1 MVALAA
7 VCGGASAQTIIEG
20 LVTDSLGKAVDAYVT
35 VSPKAS
41 LLRGDERG
49 AIIGFAD
56 TDAKGHYRLQFRSE
70 ADSVVVTAAGMA
82 IGNVSRIVAN
92 RSQRLDISVRQK
104 AIDLK
109 EVSVKADKIRQ
120 RGDTL
125 NYNVAAYSQQ
135 GDRVIGD
142 VLKRMPGIEV
152 SESGAIKFNGKSIKK
167 FYVEDMDLLQGRYGL
182 ATNNINASDVATV
195 QVLEHHQPIKALQDK
210 SLTDD
215 VAINLKL
222 KNSAKGTVAI
232 NTMIGIGGERP
243 TPSPSRQ
250 GGESSGLNEA
260 NSAQL
265 PPPFTGGVGG
275 GSFLW
280 TAEVVGMYFAKKR
293 QNMTLYKGNNSGDDV
308 SRELTEHY
316 SNINSVGLYP
326 FCPTNAVLPNG
337 SGLPQKR
344 TFDNHSHIATMN
356 HLEKV
361 GKDSE
366 VTMNVAYHH
375 DDIRREG
382 TSESDRF
389 VSDDSRL
396 LTTETLTSRT
406 HLNDLTGNLRYM
418 WNAKNGFLANVIK
431 FDGSWN
437 DDKVSGVTTSRPT
450 PNPSREGG
458 ETAGAAKALPLTG
471 ERGEGLSLPSRGDLE
486 GSSVHQHF
494 DRPSLAVSNT
504 TNLIKN
510 IGKHTLDLHFSVG
523 YAQRPNTLSVGV
535 DSLNVQQEV
544 FNSHAYLQDI
554 NSRHINANFHTNYNF
569 RFGNFTLAYGV
580 IANASLHGIE
590 TELQPPSPLQDSP
603 PALPVRE
610 GAVTVDGRNLLSSQ
624 IHSAPS
630 LTGRAGGEST
640 EGGSALLNNLWYNT
654 YELTLGQHYKW
665 DRGGWRISLGCPLNL
680 YTQTL
685 DDRIRDD
692 KHSYTHLLVSPNL
705 SASYEWRD
713 WSGNVNASYYKNV
726 GDPGGIYSGYIMSNY
741 RTFQRSYVEQLS
753 ETGRIGAGAS
763 IGYRSALNALF
774 FRINANY
781 NHTRD
786 NQIYGY
792 TYQGATSVVQ
802 AVNQA
807 TTADAYNLNF
817 DFSKGFDWLQ
827 ATVRAFGGYS
837 HSHSEQLIADQL
849 YPFNSRTISLGAGG
863 TITPLPWLNFVLS
876 SGYSWHNSWTSPPS
890 GGFRGGD
897 LRTATQRLSV
907 NVYVTKRMTL
917 TAAVEDNY
925 TNLTA
930 TDRHAW
936 FGDVKAK
943 YKLGR
948 CDLELQLN
956 NLFDQR
962 QYTRVTYSGLDIY
975 TNTSQLR
982 PRNAILTVRFKLL

>member
-1 MVALAA
+1 MNIDKITFILALTALFGKA
-7 VCGGASAQTIIEG
+7 KAQTVIEG
-20 LVTDSLGKAVDAYVT
+20 TVTDSLGVAVDAYVT
-35 VSPKAS
+35 VSPKTS
-41 LLRGDERG
+41 LPRGDERE
-49 AIIGFAD
+49 AIIGFAN
-56 TDAKGHYRLQFRSE
+56 TDAKGYYQLQFRSG
-70 ADSVVVTAAGMA
+70 ADSVVVTTAGMA

-92 RSQRLDISVRQK
+92 RSQRLDIRARQK
-104 AIDLK
+104 AVELK

-120 RGDTL
+120 QGDTL
-125 NYNVAAYSQQ
+125 NYTVGAYQQQ

-152 SESGAIKFNGKSIKK
+152 SESGAIKFNGKAIKK

-210 SLTDD
+210 SITDD

-222 KNSAKGTVAI
+222 KNSAKGTVAV
-232 NTMIGIGGERP
+232 NTMVGAGWQRP
-243 TPSPSRQ
+243 TPNPSRD
-250 GGESSGLNEA
+250 GGEASGLSGN

-265 PPPFTGGVGG
+265 PPPFTGGGGG
-275 GSFLW
+275 GSLLW

-293 QNMTLYKGNNSGDDV
+293 QNMTLYKGNNTGEDV
-308 SRELTEHY
+308 SKELTSHY
-316 SNINSVGLYP
+316 SSINSVGLYP
-326 FCPTNAVLPNG
+326 FCPTNAVLPSG
-337 SGLPQKR
+337 AGLPQKR
-344 TFDNHSHIATMN
+344 TFDNHSHIATVN

-366 VTMNVAYHH
+366 MTMDIAYHH

-406 HLNDLTGNLRYM
+406 HLNNLSGNLRYM
-418 WNAKNGFLANVIK
+418 WNAKDGFLANVIK

-437 DDKVSGVTTSRPT
+437 NDEVEGVTTYRPT
-450 PNPSREGG
+450 PNPSREEGASSG
-458 ETAGAAKALPLTG
+458 LNGDDTAQP
-471 ERGEGLSLPSRGDLE
+471 LPSITG
-486 GSSVHQHF
+486 GGGSVHQHF
-494 DRPSLAVSNT
+494 NRPSLAVSNT

-510 IGKHTLDLHFSVG
+510 IGKHTLDLHFSAG
-523 YAQRPNTLSVGV
+523 YAQRPNTLMVGV
-535 DSLNVQQEV
+535 DSLNAQQEV
-544 FNSHAYLQDI
+544 FNSHVYQQDI
-554 NSRHINANFHTNYNF
+554 ESRHINANFHTNYNF
-569 RFGNFTLAYGV
+569 RFGYFTLAYGV

-590 TELQPPSPLQDSP
+590 TELKRPTPNPS
-603 PALPVRE
+603 RE
-610 GAVTVDGRNLLSSQ
+610 GGASSGLQ
-624 IHSAPS
+624 ENDTAQPLPS
-630 LTGRAGGEST
+630 ITGGVGG
-640 EGGSALLNNLWYNT
+640 GYALLNNLWYNT

-665 DRGGWRISLGCPLNL
+665 ERGGWRISLGCPLNL

-685 DDRIRDD
+685 DDHIRDN
-692 KHSYTHLLVSPNL
+692 KHSYIHLLVSPNF
-705 SASYEWRD
+705 STSYEWRD
-713 WSGNVNASYYKNV
+713 WSGNINASYHRNV

-753 ETGRIGAGAS
+753 ETDRVGAGAS

-792 TYQGATSVVQ
+792 TYEGATSVVQ
-802 AVNQA
+802 AVDQA
-807 TTADAYNLNF
+807 TTSDSYNLNF

-827 ATVRAFGGYS
+827 TTVRAFGGYG
-837 HSHSEQLIADQL
+837 HSHSEQLIAGQL
-849 YPFNSRTISLGAGG
+849 YPFNSRTISLGVGG

-876 SGYSWHNSWTSPPS
+876 SGYSWSISETDASAQPLPS
-890 GGFRGGD
+890 ITGGAGGGSA
-897 LRTATQRLSV
+897 LRTATQRLSM
-907 NVYVTKRMTL
+907 NVYITKQMTL

-930 TDRHAW
+930 ENRHAW
-936 FGDVKAK
+936 FGDIKVK

-948 CDLELQLN
+948 CDLELQMN

-962 QYTRVTYSGLDIY
+962 HYTRVTYSGLDIY

-982 PRNAILTVRFKLL
+982 PRNILATVRFKLL

>member
-1 MVALAA
+1 MNRRIFRVIFIMTAIVAGLGLSSAH
-7 VCGGASAQTIIEG
+7 AQTVIEG
-20 LVTDSLGKAVDAYVT
+20 VVTDSLGQAVDAYVT
-35 VSPKAS
+35 VSPKGTGS
-41 LLRGDERG
+41 
-49 AIIGFAD
+49 IIGFAD
-56 TDAKGHYRLQFRSE
+56 TDAKGYYKLQFKS
-70 ADSVVVTAAGMA
+70 ATDSVIVTAAGMA
-82 IGNVSRIVAN
+82 IGNVARVVAN
-92 RSQRLDISVRQK
+92 KSQRVDIRARQK
-104 AIDLK
+104 AIELK

-120 RGDTL
+120 HGDTL
-125 NYNVAAYSQQ
+125 NYTVGAYQQQ

-152 SESGAIKFNGKSIKK
+152 SESGAIKFNGKAIKK

-222 KNSAKGTVAI
+222 KNAAKGTVAI
-232 NTMIGIGGERP
+232 NTM
-243 TPSPSRQ
+243 
-250 GGESSGLNEA
+250 
-260 NSAQL
+260 
-265 PPPFTGGVGG
+265 VGG
-275 GSFLW
+275 GWQQSGPWRIGSRPLTDGQTVIGSNPLW

-293 QNMTLYKGNNSGDDV
+293 QNMTLYKGNNTGDDV

-326 FCPTNAVLPNG
+326 FCPMNAVLPNG

-361 GKDSE
+361 GEDSE
-366 VTMNVAYHH
+366 ITMNVAYHH

-389 VSDDSRL
+389 ITDDSRL
-396 LTTETLTSRT
+396 LTAETLTSQT
-406 HLNDLTGNLRYM
+406 HLNDLSGNLRYM
-418 WNAKNGFLANVIK
+418 WNAKDGFLANVIK

-437 DDKVSGVTTSRPT
+437 NDKV
-450 PNPSREGG
+450 
-458 ETAGAAKALPLTG
+458 
-471 ERGEGLSLPSRGDLE
+471 EGLLASQLDGPQPINY
-486 GSSVHQHF
+486 GSERTHQHF

-510 IGKHTLDLHFSVG
+510 IRSHTLDLHFSAG
-523 YAQRPNTLSVGV
+523 YAQRPNTLTVGI
-535 DSLNVQQEV
+535 DSLNAQQTV
-544 FNSHAYLQDI
+544 FNSQYYQQDI

-569 RFGNFTLAYGV
+569 HFGYFTLSYGI
-580 IANASLHGIE
+580 IANASLHGI
-590 TELQPPSPLQDSP
+590 TTDLDGFTP
-603 PALPVRE
+603 PAASGSEV
-610 GAVTVDGRNLLSSQ
+610 GSST
-624 IHSAPS
+624 SDTPS
-630 LTGRAGGEST
+630 LR
-640 EGGSALLNNLWYNT
+640 NDLWYNT

-665 DRGGWRISLGCPLNL
+665 ERGGWRISLGCPLNL

-685 DDRIRDD
+685 DDRVRDD
-692 KHSYTHLLVSPNL
+692 KHSYVHLLVSPTF
-705 SASYEWRD
+705 STSYEWRD
-713 WSGNVNASYYKNV
+713 WSGNIGASYYRNV
-726 GDPGGIYSGYIMSNY
+726 GDPGGIYSGYIMNNY
-741 RTFQRSYVEQLS
+741 RSFQRSYVEQLS
-753 ETGRIGAGAS
+753 ETDRIGTSAS
-763 IGYRSALNALF
+763 IGYRSALNATF
-774 FRINANY
+774 FRLNASY

-792 TYQGATSVVQ
+792 SYQGATSVVQ
-802 AVNQA
+802 AVDQA
-807 TTADAYNLNF
+807 TTADSYNLSF

-827 ATVRAFGGYS
+827 TTIRAFGGYG

-849 YPFNSRTISLGAGG
+849 YPFNTRTISIGAGG

-876 SGYSWHNSWTSPPS
+876 SGYSWNSSYTDS
-890 GGFRGGD
+890 GGSD
-897 LRTATQRLSV
+897 LSRTVRTATQRLSM
-907 NVYVTKRMTL
+907 NVYVTKQMTL
-917 TAAVEDNY
+917 SAAVEDNY

-930 TDRHAW
+930 ENRHAW
-936 FGDVKAK
+936 FGDIKAK

-962 QYTRVTYSGLDIY
+962 HYTRVTYSGLDIY

-982 PRNAILTVRFKLL
+982 PRNILATIRFKLL

>member
-1 MVALAA
+1 MKKSIVTFILALAA
-7 VCGGASAQTIIEG
+7 VCGKVEAQTTIEG
-20 LVTDSLGKAVDAYVT
+20 TITDSLGVAVDAYVT
-35 VSPKAS
+35 VSP
-41 LLRGDERG
+41 RGVSN
-49 AIIGFAD
+49 IIGFAD
-56 TDAKGHYRLQFRSE
+56 TDAKGHYRLQFRSK

-82 IGNVSRIVAN
+82 IGNVARIVAN
-92 RSQRLDISVRQK
+92 RSQRLDIRARQK
-104 AIDLK
+104 AIELK

-222 KNSAKGTVAI
+222 KNSAKGTVAV
-232 NTMIGIGGERP
+232 NTM
-243 TPSPSRQ
+243 
-250 GGESSGLNEA
+250 A
-260 NSAQL
+260 
-265 PPPFTGGVGG
+265 GG
-275 GSFLW
+275 GWQQSGPWHIGSRPLTDGQSVIGTNPLW
-280 TAEVVGMYFAKKR
+280 TADVVGMYYAKKR

-308 SRELTEHY
+308 SRELSEHF

-326 FCPTNAVLPNG
+326 FCPMNAVLPNG

-361 GKDSE
+361 GKDAE
-366 VTMNVAYHH
+366 VTTNVAYHH

-406 HLNDLTGNLRYM
+406 HQNDLTGNLRYM

-437 DDKVSGVTTSRPT
+437 NDKV
-450 PNPSREGG
+450 
-458 ETAGAAKALPLTG
+458 
-471 ERGEGLSLPSRGDLE
+471 EGLLASQLNGVQPLYF
-486 GSSVHQHF
+486 GSERTHQHF

-510 IGKHTLDLHFSVG
+510 IGRHTLDLHFSAG

-535 DSLNVQQEV
+535 DSLNGQQQV
-544 FNSHAYLQDI
+544 FNSHAYQQDI
-554 NSRHINANFHTNYNF
+554 ESRHINANFHTNYNF

-590 TELQPPSPLQDSP
+590 TDLSGG
-603 PALPVRE
+603 ALPLA
-610 GAVTVDGRNLLSSQ
+610 GDIPPVTERVVGDFVADAPIVNSKSSN
-624 IHSAPS
+624 SK
-630 LTGRAGGEST
+630 
-640 EGGSALLNNLWYNT
+640 LLNDLWYNT

-665 DRGGWRISLGCPLNL
+665 ERGGWRLGLGCPLNL

-753 ETGRIGAGAS
+753 ETARMGAGAS

-774 FRINANY
+774 FRVNANY

-807 TTADAYNLNF
+807 TTADAYNLNL

-827 ATVRAFGGYS
+827 VTVRAFGGYS
-837 HSHSEQLIADQL
+837 QSHREQLTHAQL
-849 YPFNSRTISLGAGG
+849 YPFNSRTVSLGAGG

-876 SGYSWHNSWTSPPS
+876 SGYSWNSSWTDS
-890 GGFRGGD
+890 GSSD
-897 LRTATQRLSV
+897 LARTVRTATERLSM
-907 NVYVTKRMTL
+907 NVYVTRQMTL
-917 TAAVEDNY
+917 TAAAEDNY

-936 FGDVKAK
+936 FGDIKAK

-962 QYTRVTYSGLDIY
+962 LYTRVTYSGLDIY